1 MLKSRIPPA
10 LAIVLLAVGAPVS
23 CKEGPPGSE
32 FLPSDAPQ
40 QGVESVADQH
50 LRKGGDIAYEDMVD
64 VANELGIIENY
75 PSLHTYLEKSIGGEL
90 LIIQETSGS
99 RNTYKTITPVVEASS
114 RAIYIDCSYVKS
126 EDNLTREVRV
136 GAYCRGQS
144 EATRDSLE
152 DAISEKHLVYYSKNY
167 PWIAQAV
174 SISGRCPAAMGI
186 EFSGYHILRCDAGSS
201 NELTED
207 VSIEVFSR
215 NLEPVFQL
223 RGVEFSPS
231 EADWA
236 DDVLVFWG
244 LRNNAPHS
252 VIRRA
257 IKKTH

>member
-1 MLKSRIPPA
+1 MLKRKVSPA
-10 LAIVLLAVGAPVS
+10 LAIVLLAVGAPIS
-23 CKEGPPGSE
+23 CKEGSPRSG
-32 FLPSDAPQ
+32 FLRSGASQ
-40 QGVESVADQH
+40 QGVESAEDPH
-50 LRKGGDIAYEDMVD
+50 PRKGGGISYEDIVG
-64 VANELGIIENY
+64 VANELGIIENH
-75 PSLHTYLEKSIGGEL
+75 PSLYTYLEKSTGGDL

-99 RNTYKTITPVVEASS
+99 RNTYKTITPIVEASS

-207 VSIEVFSR
+207 ISIEVFSR
-215 NLEPVFQL
+215 SLEPVVQL
-223 RGVEFSPS
+223 RGVEFAPS
-231 EADWA
+231 EADLA
-236 DDVLVFWG
+236 DGVLVFWG
-244 LRNNAPHS
+244 LRDNSPHS
-252 VIRRA
+252 IIRRV
-257 IKKTH
+257 IKKMR